1 MIDLRN
7 TRILVVT
14 PEENEKLLKEAEK
27 QGFHWYLENDCKPLQ
42 GQHFPDI
49 LKFYDNKEVVHS
61 AYKSSGDDTFY
72 EASELLNTK
81 EMTAREFVEWYLNVD
96 FLCGRRNCDECVL
109 GRKNTKCNNQ
119 LCSTCNWKN
128 NIEELLEIAKS
139 SRITVPTPEEKAI
152 EDIEKL
158 IQSPYRGITG
168 EIKESL
174 KLAVEKLKEVNDNG
188 EINT

>member
-7 TRILVVT
+7 TCILVRT
-14 PEENEKLLKEAEK
+14 KEENEMLLREAEK
-27 QGFHWYLENDCKPLQ
+27 QGFHWFKNNNCKPLLEQ
-42 GQHFPDI
+42 NFPDI
-49 LKFYDNKEVVHS
+49 LRFYKDKEIT
-61 AYKSSGDDTFY
+61 YGGCTNPDFIFY
-72 EASELLNTK
+72 EAAELLGTK
-81 EMTAREFVEWYLNVD
+81 EMTAREFVEWYANMD

-109 GRKNTKCNNQ
+109 SRKNTKCGNQ
-119 LCSTCNWKN
+119 LCCANNWKN
-128 NIEELLEIAKS
+128 NIDELLEIAKS
-139 SRITVPTPEEKAI
+139 GRITVPTPEEKAI

>member
-61 AYKSSGDDTFY
+61 AYRSSGDDTFY

-81 EMTAREFVEWYLNVD
+81 EMTAREFAEWIADVND
-96 FLCGRRNCDECVL
+96 CCGRNCTECVL
-109 GRKNTKCNNQ
+109 TAENTKCNRS
-119 LCSTCNWKN
+119 LCVTRNWKG
-128 NIEELLEIAKS
+128 NIDELLEIAAS
-139 SRITVPTPEEKAI
+139 GRITVSSPEEKTI
-152 EDIEKL
+152 STLENF
-158 IQSPYRGITG
+158 
-168 EIKESL
+168 IKNPDRAALNDEFVNAL
-174 KLAVEKLKEVNDNG
+174 KMAVEKLKEVNDNG